1 MADSSSPLSFL
12 TDNTVAATIQDA
24 YRAFSERRAALGLS
38 NPGTVDN
45 IAREVQ
51 KEVLLSNYMFT
62 GLRADLTKVFCM
74 SPLFRVSHAFA
85 MGSQGN
91 MPPYAFSA
99 MYGSPR
105 VFMQGN
111 IGSDGALAA
120 VGNYR
125 WNSALVTKANAQI
138 MAGAQQGLLQVDND
152 YTGDDF
158 SASVKSFNPSI
169 LDGGLTGIFVGSY
182 LQSITPSLALGFE
195 AMWQRQGLNSRP
207 EAAFSYCAK
216 YKGQDW
222 IATAQLQAQG
232 VVAASYWKRLSE
244 RVEAGVD
251 MNLQFAPSAA
261 AALMGGPRRDGTTT
275 IGAKYDFRASTFRA
289 QIDSAG
295 KLSCLLEKRI
305 AMPISL
311 TFAGEIDQVKQ
322 QAKLGLA
329 VSLEIAGEELMEQQD
344 KLEAQ
349 AQNAIPPPF

>member
-1 MADSSSPLSFL
+1 
-12 TDNTVAATIQDA
+12 
-24 YRAFSERRAALGLS
+24 
-38 NPGTVDN
+38 
-45 IAREVQ
+45 
-51 KEVLLSNYMFT
+51 
-62 GLRADLTKVFCM
+62 
-74 SPLFRVSHAFA
+74 
-85 MGSQGN
+85 
-91 MPPYAFSA
+91 
-99 MYGSPR
+99 
-105 VFMQGN
+105 MQGN

-311 TFAGEIDQVKQ
+311 TFAGEIDQVKVRL
-322 QAKLGLA
+322 KLMFSSQIIKSVLICN
-329 VSLEIAGEELMEQQD
+329 SL
-344 KLEAQ
+344 
-349 AQNAIPPPF
+349 